1 MLERLFKLQE
11 AGTTVRTEII
21 AGITTFMTLSY
32 IIFVQPTVLASTG
45 MDFGAV
51 VVATCIASAI
61 ATFLM
66 GFLANYPIALAP
78 AMGHNFFFA
87 YMVCG
92 AVTMGG
98 LGYSWQTAL
107 GAVCIAGLIF
117 VLLSRFGLREKILT
131 VMPDSLKHAI
141 AAGIG
146 LLIALVG
153 FEWGGIVVATPGTLV
168 GLGKFGSPPVLL
180 TLFGL
185 TVTAILLVLRVRGAI
200 LLGIVSSAIAGL
212 VFGLVQYR
220 GLASLPPSIAPTLFQ
235 LDLLNV
241 LANIFKPDY
250 FLVVFIFFFLALFDT
265 VGTLV
270 GVGERAGFIK
280 DGKLPRAQQ
289 ALFADAVGTVVGAA
303 CGTSTI
309 TSYVESVAG
318 VSEGGRTGLANMAT
332 GLLML
337 ASLFLYPLIQ
347 MIGGGYKVA
356 EGAYLYHPIIA
367 PALIIVGSMMMQT
380 VSQIPWQDPTESIP
394 AFLAMITMP
403 VAFSITEGIAL
414 GFISYTLLK
423 LVSGKGKEVH
433 WIIYLFAV
441 LFILRYIMQRA

>member
-32 IIFVQPTVLASTG
+32 IIFVQPAVLATAG

-51 VVATCIASAI
+51 VVATCVASAI

-87 YMVCG
+87 FMVCG
-92 AVTMGG
+92 AIAMGG

-117 VLLSRFGLREKILT
+117 VFLSRFGLREKILT

-153 FEWGGIVVATPGTLV
+153 FEWGGIVIATPGTLV
-168 GLGKFGSPPVLL
+168 GLGKFSNPPVLL

-185 TVTAILLVLRVRGAI
+185 TVTAILLALRVRGAI
-200 LLGIVSSAIAGL
+200 LLGIISSALAGL
-212 VFGLVQYR
+212 IFGLVRYR
-220 GLASLPPSIAPTLFQ
+220 GLVSLPPSIAPTLFK
-235 LDLLNV
+235 LDLLTV

-265 VGTLV
+265 IGTLV

-289 ALFADAVGTVVGAA
+289 ALFADAVGTVVGAV

-309 TSYVESVAG
+309 TSYVESAAG
-318 VSEGGRTGLANMAT
+318 VSEGGRTGLANMVT

-337 ASLFLYPLIQ
+337 ASLFLYPLIE

-356 EGAYLYHPIIA
+356 EGLYYPVIA

-380 VSQIPWQDPTESIP
+380 VSQISWTDPTESIP
-394 AFLAMITMP
+394 AFLAMMTMP

-414 GFISYTLLK
+414 GFISYALLK
-423 LVSGKGKEVH
+423 LVSGRGKEVH
-433 WIIYLFAV
+433 WIIYLFAI
-441 LFILRYIMQRA
+441 LFIVRYVLRRA

>member
-1 MLERLFKLQE
+1 MLERLFKLQK

-21 AGITTFMTLSY
+21 AGTTTFMTLSY
-32 IIFVQPTVLASTG
+32 IIFVQPAVLATAG

-51 VVATCIASAI
+51 VVATCVASAL

-87 YMVCG
+87 FMVCG
-92 AVTMGG
+92 AVTAGG

-107 GAVCIAGLIF
+107 GAVCIAGLLF
-117 VLLSRFGLREKILT
+117 VFLSKFGLREKILT

-146 LLIALVG
+146 LLIVLVG
-153 FEWGGIVVATPGTLV
+153 FEWGGIVVATPETLV
-168 GLGKFGSPPVLL
+168 GLGKFSNPPVLL
-180 TLFGL
+180 TFFGL
-185 TVTAILLVLRVRGAI
+185 TVTAVLLALRVRGSI
-200 LLGIVSSAIAGL
+200 LIGIILSAIAGL
-212 VFGLVQYR
+212 LFGLVQYR
-220 GLASLPPSIAPTLFQ
+220 GFVSLPPSVAPTLFK
-235 LDLLNV
+235 LDVVTV
-241 LANIFKPDY
+241 LVNIFKPEY

-309 TSYVESVAG
+309 TSYVESAAG
-318 VSEGGRTGLANMAT
+318 VSEGGRTGLANMVT

-337 ASLFLYPLIQ
+337 AALFLYPLIQ
-347 MIGGGYKVA
+347 MIGGGYKIA
-356 EGAYLYHPIIA
+356 EGVFLYPVIA

-380 VSQIPWQDPTESIP
+380 VAQIPWTDPTESIP
-394 AFLAMITMP
+394 AFLTMITMP
-403 VAFSITEGIAL
+403 VAFSITEGISL
-414 GFISYTLLK
+414 GFISYALLK
-423 LVSGKGKEVH
+423 IVSGKGREVH
-433 WIIYLFAV
+433 WIIYLFAI
-441 LFILRYIMQRA
+441 LFIVRYVLQRA

>member
-1 MLERLFKLQE
+1 MLERLFKLQK

-21 AGITTFMTLSY
+21 AGTTTFMTLSY
-32 IIFVQPTVLASTG
+32 IIFVQPAVLATAG

-51 VVATCIASAI
+51 VVATCVASAL

-87 YMVCG
+87 FMVCG
-92 AVTMGG
+92 AVTAGG

-107 GAVCIAGLIF
+107 GAVCIAGLLF
-117 VLLSRFGLREKILT
+117 VFLSKFGLREKILT

-153 FEWGGIVVATPGTLV
+153 FEWGGIVVATPETLV
-168 GLGKFGSPPVLL
+168 GLGKFSNPPVLL
-180 TLFGL
+180 TFFGL
-185 TVTAILLVLRVRGAI
+185 TVTAVLLALRVRGSI
-200 LLGIVSSAIAGL
+200 LIGIILSAIAGL
-212 VFGLVQYR
+212 LFGLVQYR
-220 GLASLPPSIAPTLFQ
+220 GFVSLPPSVAPTLFK
-235 LDLLNV
+235 LDVVTV
-241 LANIFKPDY
+241 LVNIFKPEY

-309 TSYVESVAG
+309 TSYVESAAG
-318 VSEGGRTGLANMAT
+318 VSEGGRTGLANMVT

-337 ASLFLYPLIQ
+337 AALFLYPLIQ
-347 MIGGGYKVA
+347 MIGGGYKIA
-356 EGAYLYHPIIA
+356 EGVFLYPVIA

-380 VSQIPWQDPTESIP
+380 VAQIPWTDPTESIP
-394 AFLAMITMP
+394 AFLTMITMP
-403 VAFSITEGIAL
+403 VAFSITEGISL
-414 GFISYTLLK
+414 GFISYALLK
-423 LVSGKGKEVH
+423 IVSGKGREVH
-433 WIIYLFAV
+433 WIIYLFAI
-441 LFILRYIMQRA
+441 LFIVRYVLQRA